1 VTFLSLLG
9 KVVGTARKIQG
20 FFASLRMTNK
30 KITAAQDDNFYINPL
45 LKLKLYVDTLS
56 FDLRRVALPGAMSF
70 AASSV
75 KTWQRKEIIS
85 TNKGSQA

>member
-30 KITAAQDDNFYINPL
+30 KVTASQDDN
-45 LKLKLYVDTLS
+45 S
-56 FDLRRVALPGAMSF
+56 FGFGKEGTRGMAGL
-70 AASSV
+70 
-75 KTWQRKEIIS
+75 QR
-85 TNKGSQA
+85 GSRELFGPVGRNGDMGCRKKAFNLFNV

>member
-30 KITAAQDDNFYINPL
+30 KVTASQDDKVFR
-45 LKLKLYVDTLS
+45 
-56 FDLRRVALPGAMSF
+56 LRK
-70 AASSV
+70 
-75 KTWQRKEIIS
+75 KTSNGRS
-85 TNKGSQA
+85 RSLRDDN

>member
-30 KITAAQDDNFYINPL
+30 KVTASQND
-45 LKLKLYVDTLS
+45 KQKGHSLS
-56 FDLRRVALPGAMSF
+56 G
-70 AASSV
+70 
-75 KTWQRKEIIS
+75 
-85 TNKGSQA
+85 